1 MTSDLNMNKN
11 NIINFG
17 DPTGATDGSNKQYL
31 EKSHVKPSHYNNE
44 FKYLM
49 TDKLRWT
56 DLQADSFDITKI
68 DNLMLQEGNYHQCN
82 RKVLFTTMIKDQ
94 KGVYSYQICFMVC
107 TFMLIYPKRV
117 LISIH
122 IQQDGQKTRSLR
134 MVFSN

>member
-1 MTSDLNMNKN
+1 MTGDLNMNKN
-11 NIINFG
+11 NIINLG
-17 DPTGATDGSNKQYL
+17 DPTGATDAINKQYL

-56 DLQADSFDITKI
+56 DLQADSFDITKT
-68 DNLMLQEGNYHQCN
+68 DNSMLQEGNYHQYN

-122 IQQDGQKTRSLR
+122 IQQDGQKTR
-134 MVFSN
+134 

>member
-1 MTSDLNMNKN
+1 MTGDLNMNKN
-11 NIINFG
+11 NIINLG
-17 DPTGATDGSNKQYL
+17 DPTGATDAINKQYL
-31 EKSHVKPSHYNNE
+31 EKSHVKPRHYNNE

-56 DLQADSFDITKI
+56 DLQADSFDITKT
-68 DNLMLQEGNYHQCN
+68 DSSMLQEGNYHQYN

-122 IQQDGQKTRSLR
+122 IQQDGQKTR
-134 MVFSN
+134 